1 MQVNLILVPHF
12 QQLQTKTNEMD
23 ETNTTTTIGSILTWL
38 DTYQLVESIEP
49 VVLPCFCCPQSQLFQ
64 TISTKTEPDLNNHMI
79 EWFEA
84 KAQLTYNEW

>member
-49 VVLPCFCCPQSQLFQ
+49 VVLPCFCCP
-64 TISTKTEPDLNNHMI
+64 NHNYFKQYQPKPNRI
-79 EWFEA
+79 
-84 KAQLTYNEW
+84 